1 MGASLAGRL
10 LVAGPRLVDPN
21 FFRTVVFVCRH
32 DDEGALGLVLNR
44 PTGIP
49 VAEALPGWVEVLA
62 PPNVVFLGGPVQPDM
77 AVALAL
83 LLPERAGRADSEAWT
98 PIDDR
103 LGLLNLSA
111 PPADEVAALESLR
124 VFAGYAGWAAGQ
136 LDFEVSSGDWWVL
149 PADGEDPFTAA
160 PGGLWRRVLHRQ
172 PGPVSLFADFP
183 VDPSLN

>member
-1 MGASLAGRL
+1 MGTSLGGKL

-21 FFRTVVFVCRH
+21 FLRTVVFICRH

-49 VAEALPGWVEVLA
+49 VAEALPGWVEALA
-62 PPNVVFLGGPVQPDM
+62 PPNVVFLGGPVQPEM

-83 LLPERAGRADSEAWT
+83 LTPEHAGRPESETWT
-98 PIDDR
+98 PVDDR
-103 LGLLNLSA
+103 LGLLNLDA
-111 PPADEVAALESLR
+111 PPAEALGALASLR

-149 PADGEDPFTAA
+149 PAAAEDPFTAA
-160 PGGLWRRVLHRQ
+160 PGGLWRRVLRRQ
-172 PGPVSLFADFP
+172 RGAVALFADFP
-183 VDPSLN
+183 EDPSLN

>member
-1 MGASLAGRL
+1 MSAFLTGKL
-10 LVAGPRLVDPN
+10 LVAGTRLVDPN
-21 FFRTVVFVCRH
+21 FARTVVFICRH

-49 VAEALPGWVEVLA
+49 VAEALPGWVEPLS
-62 PPNVVFLGGPVQPDM
+62 PPNVVFLGGPVQPEM

-83 LLPERAGRADSEAWT
+83 LVPEQAGREDSEAWT
-98 PIDDR
+98 PIDHR

-111 PPADEVAALESLR
+111 PAADEVCSLERLR

-136 LDFEVSSGDWWVL
+136 LDFEVSSSDWWVL
-149 PADGEDPFTAA
+149 SAHEDDPFTAA
-160 PGGLWRRVLHRQ
+160 PGGLWRRVLRRQ

-183 VDPSLN
+183 SDPSLN